1 MSKLR
6 INVRICF
13 AILISKVAIQRCSC
27 ETNLSN
33 LGEHLGNT
41 CEKSFLSKAA
51 GCNSETSVIT
61 NWSRAKDKARGL
73 NHELAHTIFLE
84 LTKISFQERAI
95 DNLEKFLF

>member
-1 MSKLR
+1 MLA
-6 INVRICF
+6 ICYV
-13 AILISKVAIQRCSC
+13 ILISKVAIQRRSC
-27 ETNLSN
+27 ETNLFAN
-33 LGEHLGNT
+33 LREHLGNT

-84 LTKISFQERAI
+84 LTKISFQGRAI